1 MRNVR
6 CHASDGR
13 THGRTVES
21 SAVFCLSRIRNN
33 CFGEVGGA
41 DQSGHKGGG
50 KMIEIN

>member
-1 MRNVR
+1 MSSLYTNTLTGER
-6 CHASDGR
+6 
-13 THGRTVES
+13 

-33 CFGEVGGA
+33 GFGEVGGA